1 MNDNLS
7 LTLDQWREQLAQDPN
22 VSFIIQDAAEDL
34 LEDGLPVE
42 LMEELIRT
50 LATAL
55 QAPEMY
61 PQVREEMI
69 SSGVADEEDMPP
81 AFDEKY
87 IMLMLCSLD
96 LVRDTLLQQGPTAPQ
111 QFARGGLAQ
120 AGRNGDTKLA
130 HINPIEARMLRRNL
144 GSGTINPNTGLQEF
158 GFFKKVKKIFKKIAK
173 PILTIASMIPSPI
186 QPWALAANSLYSAS
200 QGNWL
205 GAALSAFGAYAA
217 PGGFGGFGEAGSS
230 AAGMGGSLGNGISGG
245 LNTTFG
251 ALGDGASALAGAGTS
266 GAAGMGSSL
275 GSGISGSL
283 AGAGSAVGSAAGA
296 AAEGLG
302 GLSFSGLGEASLPA
316 METLGGLGDGVSG
329 SLPPLGTDTGLLPKL
344 DPDTMDT
351 LNSASKLAKTGMNL
365 YRNYQ
370 ALNPPEPQQ
379 FSQQNAQRQ
388 MQQMG
393 GLGMNTNPAFGFGG
407 NQFRNPGMMARV
419 GFQRGGLARC
429 TCKE

>member
-120 AGRNGDTKLA
+120 AGRNGDTMLA
-130 HINPIEARMLRRNL
+130 HINPIEARMLLRNM
-144 GSGTINPNTGLQEF
+144 GSGTINPETGLPEF
-158 GFFKKVKKIFKKIAK
+158 GLFKKIKKIFKKIAK
-173 PILTIASMIPSPI
+173 PILTIASIVPG
-186 QPWALAANSLYSAS
+186 PWQVPALAVNAAYSAS

-217 PGGFGGFGEAGSS
+217 PGGFGGFGEAG
-230 AAGMGGSLGNGISGG
+230 GTGISGG
-245 LNTTFG
+245 LDLSKAFG
-251 ALGDGASALAGAGTS
+251 SLSDAGANLV
-266 GAAGMGSSL
+266 GAAGDAA
-275 GSGISGSL
+275 SGM
-283 AGAGSAVGSAAGA
+283 AGIGTSAAGA
-296 AAEGLG
+296 ASGASAGAAGLGSSLGAGVSGSIASAGGLG
-302 GLSFSGLGEASLPA
+302 GLGIEGLAAPAMESIGGLGE
-316 METLGGLGDGVSG
+316 GVSG
-329 SLPPLGTDTGLLPKL
+329 SLADLGEAPGLLPQL
-344 DPDTMDT
+344 HPDTMDT

-365 YRNYQ
+365 YRGYQ

-393 GLGMNTNPAFGFGG
+393 GLGMNTNRAFGLGG

-419 GFQRGGLARC
+419 GFRRGGLARC
-429 TCKE
+429 ACKGN